1 MADGLVENVM
11 ANDIA
16 DYIDIASS
24 EGPEQYELMGLGIT
38 SAGKTLN
45 AQESTKQYVNQG
57 SSTTV
62 VTSYQPEYP
71 FEGEMI
77 KNDKV
82 INKIYTIGRDELK
95 GADAQVKHVR
105 VELFKEATSGTK
117 YPAQRRVVTISV
129 SEMPREAG
137 TAVGLSGSLK
147 AVTDVEEGTF
157 DISTKTFQA
166 TAEESM
172 LSVQSEQP
180 QEKAS
185 TQKLN

>member
-1 MADGLVENVM
+1 MAGTIENVM
-11 ANDIA
+11 ANDVA
-16 DYIDIASS
+16 DYIDVSTDGSS
-24 EGPEQYELMGLGIT
+24 EKYELMGLGIT

-45 AQESTKQYVNQG
+45 PQEDTKQYVNQG
-57 SSTTV
+57 SATT
-62 VTSYQPEYP
+62 TISSYQPEYP

-82 INKIYTIGRDELK
+82 IDKIYTIGRDELK
-95 GADAQVKHVR
+95 GAKAQVKHVR
-105 VELFKEATSGTK
+105 VELFKEPTSGTK

-157 DISTKTFQA
+157 DITTKTFEA
-166 TAEESM
+166 TAAASM
-172 LSVQSEQP
+172 ANVQSETP
-180 QEKAS
+180 EDEKN
-185 TQKLN
+185 KLI